1 MDNSTLI
8 KYEGVSI
15 SRDENI
21 IFDNFDFEVKEGD
34 FIYLTG
40 KVGSGK
46 STLLKTIYKEVNISS
61 GKASVLGFDLKKL
74 KLRHLPKL
82 RKQIGI
88 VFQNFML
95 LPDKTVYEN
104 LDIVLR
110 ATTKINK
117 NGRKEAIKNI
127 LSDIGLTNK
136 GYKYPHE
143 LSGGEQ
149 QRVAIGRAIITNPKI
164 ILADEPTANL
174 DEDNKIAIAELL
186 YRLTQEHNIAV
197 IMATHNKKIITLFQG
212 KVIEL

>member
-46 STLLKTIYKEVNISS
+46 STLLKTIYREVNISS
-61 GKASVLGFDLKKL
+61 GKAIVLGFDLKKL

-174 DEDNKIAIAELL
+174 DEDNKIAVAELL
-186 YRLTQEHNIAV
+186 YRLTKEHNIAV

>member
-46 STLLKTIYKEVNISS
+46 STLLKTIYREVNISS

-174 DEDNKIAIAELL
+174 DEDNKIAVAELL
-186 YRLTQEHNIAV
+186 YRLTKEHNIAV

>member
-46 STLLKTIYKEVNISS
+46 STLLKTIYREVNISS

-127 LSDIGLTNK
+127 LSEIGLTNK

-174 DEDNKIAIAELL
+174 DEDNKIAVAELL
-186 YRLTQEHNIAV
+186 YRLTKEHNIAV

>member
-61 GKASVLGFDLKKL
+61 GKASVLGLDLKKL

-186 YRLTQEHNIAV
+186 YRLTQEHDIAV